1 MNRPRQ
7 LTRLR
12 RAAVSRLARWSARRH
27 RGDTLPFTVGRQR
40 IYIIPTRFGV
50 ALALL
55 VAAMLL
61 AGLNYNSNLG
71 LAFGFLLTSL
81 ALVAMHHCH
90 RNLLMLCVDAVAD
103 TDAFAG
109 GEACFEFSL
118 RNDAPVER
126 CGIEIR
132 CGDSA
137 AGPLDVPALGCI
149 RAVVAMP
156 VAERGLCRLER
167 FELRTRHPFGWFRAW
182 TYVHC
187 PLTAFVA
194 PQPRGTRLPPATGAG
209 GAVPLA
215 EARGDEDF
223 SGLRAYSA
231 GVPLKHM
238 AWKVLARGG
247 EPAVRSYSG
256 LAAQPEWLDWSSLPR
271 LPAEERLSRLC
282 RWVLDGESM
291 QRTYGLRIPGTEIRP
306 RAATGID
313 PPACARSPRFL
324 ARRCGN
330 EPSAP
335 PNGSPSSNCCG
346 SAPASG
352 SRCWPA
358 SPRRRSG

>member
-1 MNRPRQ
+1 LNRPRQ

-40 IYIIPTRFGV
+40 IYIIPSRFGV

-71 LAFGFLLTSL
+71 LAFGFLLASL
-81 ALVAMHHCH
+81 AVVAMHHCH
-90 RNLLMLCVDAVAD
+90 RNLLRVCVDAV
-103 TDAFAG
+103 TEVDAFAG
-109 GEACFEFSL
+109 GEARFEFSL
-118 RNDAPVER
+118 RNDAAVER

-137 AGPLDVPALGCI
+137 AEPRDVPALGGS
-149 RAVVAMP
+149 RAVVAIP
-156 VAERGLCRLER
+156 VAQRGLCRLER

-194 PQPRGTRLPPATGAG
+194 PLPRGARLPAAAAGAA

-215 EARGDEDF
+215 EVRGDEDF

-231 GVPLKHM
+231 GLPLKHM

-256 LAAQPEWLDWSSLPR
+256 PAAQPDWLDWSALPR
-271 LPAEERLSRLC
+271 LPAEDRLSQLC

-291 QRTYGLRIPGTEIRP
+291 QRTYGLRIPGTEIPPSRGTRHRSACLRALAAFPRTEARP
-306 RAATGID
+306 
-313 PPACARSPRFL
+313 
-324 ARRCGN
+324 
-330 EPSAP
+330 
-335 PNGSPSSNCCG
+335 
-346 SAPASG
+346 
-352 SRCWPA
+352 
-358 SPRRRSG
+358 